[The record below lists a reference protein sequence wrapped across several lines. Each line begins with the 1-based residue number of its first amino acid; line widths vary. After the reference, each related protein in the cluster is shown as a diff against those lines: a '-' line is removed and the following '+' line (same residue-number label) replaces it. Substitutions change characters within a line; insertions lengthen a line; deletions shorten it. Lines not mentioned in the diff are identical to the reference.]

1 MAVPTEIGWRAKS
14 AFGRNS
20 IPGET
25 RTKRETWCIA
35 KYASARR
42 MWRLTTSAGSRVVP
56 SAAAVRVEFSEGRWQ
71 CSDRHSRS
79 RSPTCATTYPRAHPV
94 LTRFSLGSPVFS
106 LGRPVV
112 LAGCDV
118 SERLCRGVHRGRAVC
133 ERVWR
138 GPRYWTVRMVDS
150 LIERFA
156 ARHGTGDIDSPR
168 RFSPAIPPTTGF
180 TEDGSTRTRQSRM
193 SARSSGVGSIL
204 RTLWISSR

>member
-1 MAVPTEIGWRAKS
+1 MAVLEPPLALALADLRNHVPTSSLGS
-14 AFGRNS
+14 HS
-20 IPGET
+20 VLT
-25 RTKRETWCIA
+25 RF
-35 KYASARR
+35 S
-42 MWRLTTSAGSRVVP
+42 LGS
-56 SAAAVRVEFSEGRWQ
+56 
-71 CSDRHSRS
+71 HS
-79 RSPTCATTYPRAHPV
+79 V